1 MWTHSPEAAL
11 EIATGL
17 HDERIARAEQLHLA
31 RRSRQNRAATAPQPQ
46 SQPFSRL
53 ISRIAGIG
61 SAIRRGGAER
71 DGSTSVPCPTG
82 C

>member
-17 HDERIARAEQLHLA
+17 HDERIARAEQLRLA
-31 RRSRQNRAATAPQPQ
+31 RRNRQNRAATAPQPQ
-46 SQPFSRL
+46 PFSRL
-53 ISRIAGIG
+53 ISSIGSIA